1 MPTSQTMLRPPSR
14 PQQDQRQT
22 EPQTDWVQ
30 RVEAVL
36 DRMPS
41 LTSLPGFDVGT
52 PLPTPEVF
60 DEPIRSLEQT
70 ARTFDV
76 VAENLERE
84 LDGVTWVC
92 DDATRFRNEF
102 SGTRR
107 PQLSNRARDL
117 QDLADDLRRIKSR
130 TRDEREWIQLI
141 EREVR
146 DFLSRVQAAFQAAQN
161 AAEEALADAQQ
172 VQRSASRAFDN
183 AAGSA
188 SDLVSAGVDEVTGG
202 DGSDE
207 LARAERRYQAAVG
220 DAQDALSA
228 VVDFTTNWTF
238 NGTNLPPGASRA
250 WYDVDTF
257 MAQKA
262 STTEAYGVTYTPR
275 GAFQ

>member
-1 MPTSQTMLRPPSR
+1 MPIPQTIERPP
-14 PQQDQRQT
+14 QD
-22 EPQTDWVQ
+22 EPQTDWAQ
-30 RVEAVL
+30 RVERVL

-52 PLPTPEVF
+52 PLPLPEVF
-60 DEPIRSLEQT
+60 DEPIRSLGQT
-70 ARTFDV
+70 ARTFEV
-76 VAENLERE
+76 MAENLDRE

-92 DDATRFRNEF
+92 NDATRFRDEF

-107 PQLSNRARDL
+107 PQLSNRAREL
-117 QDLADDLRRIKSR
+117 EDLADDLRRIKSR

-146 DFLSRVQAAFQAAQN
+146 DFLSRVRVAFQAAKN

-172 VQRSASRAFDN
+172 AQRSASSALDN
-183 AAGSA
+183 AVGSA
-188 SDLVSAGVDEVTGG
+188 SDVVRAGVDEVTGG

-207 LARAERRYQAAVG
+207 LARAERRAQAALG
-220 DAQDALSA
+220 DARDALTA

-238 NGTNLPPGASRA
+238 NGTNLPPGATRA
-250 WYDVDTF
+250 WYDVDAF

-262 STTEAYGVTYTPR
+262 STTEAYGVAYTPR